1 LVPIA
6 ERREKEIGLRMR
18 TSPHIVIYFQGR
30 QLVLENYITRQSF
43 QGGPDTVLLLD
54 YFTIWRTAAQAL
66 RDLTGYTEES
76 IVDSIRN
83 LRDHGLLIAEGSEQD
98 KLENRFAKNWL
109 WPNASRYYHFATKL
123 DEPYSSPEEIRNYY
137 EKYLKGTKQPAIY
150 KTYPERPKIRLL
162 PDSGAEAPLFQT
174 LHLRHTTRDFSG
186 GSISL
191 KQLSRIIYYTWGKL
205 SIYKTQEFGHLLHKA
220 SPSAGARHPIESYA
234 VVNNVEGVRRGIYHY
249 SVKDHSLELVKA
261 GDFRERCVTFSAG
274 QTWTRNASVLFLMT
288 AVVERTAWKY
298 RIPRVYRAFLLDAG
312 HISQSFLLVSTA
324 LGLGAFCIG
333 VISDLSIERELGI
346 DGVNETAIFA
356 VGVGC
361 SSKEKGNFEKGAEV
375 H

>member
-1 LVPIA
+1 
-6 ERREKEIGLRMR
+6 M
-18 TSPHIVIYFQGR
+18 
-30 QLVLENYITRQSF
+30 
-43 QGGPDTVLLLD
+43 LLLD
-54 YFTIWRTAAQAL
+54 YFSRWRTIAQASK
-66 RDLTGYTEES
+66 DLSGYTEES
-76 IVDSIRN
+76 VVDSIRN
-83 LRDHGLLIAEGSEQD
+83 LRDAGLLIAKGSEQD
-98 KLENRFAKNWL
+98 RLENRFVKKWL

-123 DEPYSSPEEIRNYY
+123 DEPSSRPEAIRNYY

-150 KTYPERPKIRLL
+150 KTYPRSPKIRLL
-162 PDSGAEAPLFQT
+162 PGSGAEAPLFRT
-174 LHLRHTTRDFSG
+174 LRLRHTTRDFSG

-205 SIYKTQEFGHLLHKA
+205 STYKTQEFGHLLHKA
-220 SPSAGARHPIESYA
+220 SPSAGARHPVEAYA

-274 QTWTRNASVLFLMT
+274 QKWTRNASVLFLMT
-288 AVVERTAWKY
+288 AIVERTAWKY

-324 LGLGAFCIG
+324 LGLAAFCIG
-333 VISDLSIERELGI
+333 VISDLSIEKELGI

-361 SSKEKGNFEKGAEV
+361 ASKEKRSFEKGSEGP
-375 H
+375 

>member
-1 LVPIA
+1 
-6 ERREKEIGLRMR
+6 MR

-43 QGGPDTVLLLD
+43 QGGPDTVLLLG
-54 YFTIWRTAAQAL
+54 YFSRWRKVAQAS

-76 IVDSIRN
+76 IIDSIRN

-98 KLENRFAKNWL
+98 KLENRFAKKWL
-109 WPNASRYYHFATKL
+109 WPNASRYYHFASKL

-174 LHLRHTTRDFSG
+174 LRLRHTTRDFSG

-205 SIYKTQEFGHLLHKA
+205 STYKTQEFGHLLHTA

-234 VVNNVEGVRRGIYHY
+234 VVNTVEGVLRGSYHY
-249 SVKDHSLELVKA
+249 SVKHHSIKLDMVV
-261 GDFRERCVTFSAG
+261 GFRERCVTFSAV
-274 QTWTRNASVLFLMT
+274 QTRTRNAS
-288 AVVERTAWKY
+288 
-298 RIPRVYRAFLLDAG
+298 
-312 HISQSFLLVSTA
+312 S
-324 LGLGAFCIG
+324 
-333 VISDLSIERELGI
+333 
-346 DGVNETAIFA
+346 
-356 VGVGC
+356 
-361 SSKEKGNFEKGAEV
+361 
-375 H
+375 